1 MCVGACAPHEQE
13 RMPARSPLP
22 ACGHRVGNS
31 AAPTHRAGGGPPG
44 PRPLGMPHRAPQ
56 VTLTSLPGGKR
67 WFSRGSSGQQQA
79 RRRAHGCARRPGA
92 PRRSAGAGA
101 GRRPERGALPGPR
114 GRCVAPASSLLET
127 GACVEWPLQARQSL
141 SSACP
146 RGASSPEA
154 ARFQE
159 GPLAR
164 GLWGPRGSACN
175 GDESTGMPRASGR
188 QRDTEPHSAEPSSP
202 ALGGRGGWWRRCV
215 QGAEGLGRS

>member
-22 ACGHRVGNS
+22 ACGDRVGNS

-56 VTLTSLPGGKR
+56 VTLASLPGGKR

-92 PRRSAGAGA
+92 PRRSAGARA

-127 GACVEWPLQARQSL
+127 GASVSEL
-141 SSACP
+141 SVST
-146 RGASSPEA
+146 RGQLTRGCAFSG
-154 ARFQE
+154 
-159 GPLAR
+159 GP
-164 GLWGPRGSACN
+164 
-175 GDESTGMPRASGR
+175 SGTR
-188 QRDTEPHSAEPSSP
+188 
-202 ALGGRGGWWRRCV
+202 ALGTPWERMQR
-215 QGAEGLGRS
+215 